1 MVMESLV
8 IKQGRSS
15 RVVLIR
21 NKISKEDECIAM
33 VVLAKFWLWR
43 MDGWMDL

>member
-1 MVMESLV
+1 MLRKCESGMVMESLV

-33 VVLAKFWLWR
+33 VVL
-43 MDGWMDL
+43 GC